1 MDATTPLTPEAQRKQ
16 DRARKRKA
24 ILAGGVVLGLGAAV
38 TLAAW
43 SDDVFADGVF
53 TTGGTFLIEGSE
65 SAIGD
70 TQTFSQAQEV
80 DEAIRLTFTTGT
92 DAAALTPGDTL
103 YAPFAIRLT
112 ASSTLDGQIEQ
123 LTAAAEGPMAG
134 ALEYSITTNAATC
147 DAAGASATIPTNGA
161 AWVTAESVAG
171 GSVTPAP
178 TGVDLTANAAG
189 TPGDTVQLC
198 VAVNFPDTPEA
209 KNAVGAD
216 PTANTSVTWDFYAQ
230 QDDS

>member
-1 MDATTPLTPEAQRKQ
+1 MDATNPMTPQNQQKRQ
-16 DRARKRKA
+16 DSRRKRKA

-43 SDDVFADGVF
+43 SDDVWADGLF
-53 TTGGTFLIEGSE
+53 TTGGTFLIEGSKD
-65 SAIGD
+65 AIGG
-70 TQTFSQAQEV
+70 TQAFNAAQEE
-80 DEAIRLTFTTGT
+80 DDAIRLTFTTGT

-123 LTAAAEGPMAG
+123 LTAAADGPMAG
-134 ALEYSITTNAATC
+134 ALEYSITTGASTC
-147 DAAGASATIPTNGA
+147 NAAGASAATPTNGA

-178 TGVDLTANAAG
+178 TGIDLTANAAG
-189 TPGDTVQLC
+189 TAGTTVQLC
-198 VAVNFPDTPEA
+198 VAVSFPDTPEA
-209 KNAVGAD
+209 KNAVGAN
-216 PTANTSVTWDFYAQ
+216 PTADTSVTWDFYAE
-230 QDDS
+230 QDS